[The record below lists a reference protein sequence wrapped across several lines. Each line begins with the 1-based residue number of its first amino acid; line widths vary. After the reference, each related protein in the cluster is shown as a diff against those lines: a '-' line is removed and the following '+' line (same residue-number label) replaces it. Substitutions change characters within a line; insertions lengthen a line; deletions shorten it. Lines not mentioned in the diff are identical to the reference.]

1 MNDDLSD
8 FDDNKIRIPQRN
20 YLMFKDLIGNI
31 INPLNSYYDLEIFFE
46 QHFSNIISSSSE
58 KIFVIFCLCILY
70 PNLKAFFNN
79 GNHFVISNFY
89 KDIFQFIFVFIFFEP
104 ENNEQDSEN
113 IFTQEEIKN
122 YFKIIQDLNKLVEMP
137 YFIQVI
143 NEEIDYNSQE
153 LKNKVDENFKNK
165 SNELYQFIKIL
176 SNEKVLQQYSEDLYN
191 NYYNMMEKW
200 EKLYVIYNSKIS
212 EIYIEKTNER
222 EIAEIKKKLDNLKIY
237 IENNYD
243 KSTDN
248 LVLSSLKE
256 YLLSMEATQENLEK
270 AENFIKNILSINKR
284 KLSYVRKIELIKFP
298 VLIKDNKEIKEN
310 KKQMFISSLINYSE
324 CYGLIENICK
334 NHLRNH
340 SLLKIEQFCEIKEI
354 IKLISRKCFENNNI
368 EFDSEYFL
376 SLLKSCLLNKLLK
389 NNTNYILKENVIDL
403 LNKFMKRDDIEESD
417 IHWPYSK
424 IRKYEPSFELIIPE
438 FLPKNYI
445 PLFVYKDDKEKL
457 IKGFRLSE

>member
-1 MNDDLSD
+1 
-8 FDDNKIRIPQRN
+8 
-20 YLMFKDLIGNI
+20 
-31 INPLNSYYDLEIFFE
+31 
-46 QHFSNIISSSSE
+46 
-58 KIFVIFCLCILY
+58 
-70 PNLKAFFNN
+70 
-79 GNHFVISNFY
+79 
-89 KDIFQFIFVFIFFEP
+89 
-104 ENNEQDSEN
+104 
-113 IFTQEEIKN
+113 
-122 YFKIIQDLNKLVEMP
+122 
-137 YFIQVI
+137 
-143 NEEIDYNSQE
+143 
-153 LKNKVDENFKNK
+153 
-165 SNELYQFIKIL
+165 
-176 SNEKVLQQYSEDLYN
+176 
-191 NYYNMMEKW
+191 MMEKW
-200 EKLYVIYNSKIS
+200 EKLYVIYNRKIS

-340 SLLKIEQFCEIKEI
+340 SLLKLEQFCEIKEI
-354 IKLISRKCFENNNI
+354 IKLISRKYFENNNI

-389 NNTNYILKENVIDL
+389 KQYKL
-403 LNKFMKRDDIEESD
+403 
-417 IHWPYSK
+417 YSQ
-424 IRKYEPSFELIIPE
+424 RKCY
-438 FLPKNYI
+438 
-445 PLFVYKDDKEKL
+445 
-457 IKGFRLSE
+457 